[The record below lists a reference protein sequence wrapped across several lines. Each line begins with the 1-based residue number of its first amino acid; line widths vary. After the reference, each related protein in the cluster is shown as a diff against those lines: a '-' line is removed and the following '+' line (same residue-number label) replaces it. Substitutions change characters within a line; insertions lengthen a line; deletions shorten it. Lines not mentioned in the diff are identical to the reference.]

1 MNKKLFWLFV
11 LVLIL
16 GAVVFRSE
24 LSGYVAN
31 LGVTAPDGKKVY
43 TDKTLGVTFS
53 YPKDLKVE
61 EVTVVKTKAL
71 KVYKVHGAEG
81 DTRAVQVSVYQN
93 AKGTWDAL
101 ETDITKNSGRVI
113 EQSKVLF
120 VHQADTAKGAYF
132 STLKR
137 TGEDVNAKIFL
148 GEAMGAN
155 QALLNDILGSATVVA
170 K

>member
-1 MNKKLFWLFV
+1 
-11 LVLIL
+11 
-16 GAVVFRSE
+16 
-24 LSGYVAN
+24 VA
-31 LGVTAPDGKKVY
+31 K
-43 TDKTLGVTFS
+43 S
-53 YPKDLKVE
+53 
-61 EVTVVKTKAL
+61 KAL
-71 KVYKVHGAEG
+71 KVYKVSGLEAGTPE
-81 DTRAVQVSVYQN
+81 VQISVYEN
-93 AKGTWDAL
+93 AKGVWDGL
-101 ETDITKNSGRVI
+101 ETDITKNSGRVV

>member
-11 LVLIL
+11 LVLVL

-24 LSGYVAN
+24 LSGYVSN
-31 LGVTAPDGKKVY
+31 VGTISQDGKKVY
-43 TDKTLGVTFS
+43 TDKVLGVTFS

-61 EVTVVKTKAL
+61 EVTVAKSKAL
-71 KVYKVHGAEG
+71 KVYKVSGLEAGTPE
-81 DTRAVQVSVYQN
+81 VQISVYEN
-93 AKGTWDAL
+93 AKGVWDGL
-101 ETDITKNSGRVI
+101 ETDITKNSGRVV

-148 GEAMGAN
+148 GRSVGSQVTVN
-155 QALLNDILGSATVVA
+155 RSSLL
-170 K
+170 